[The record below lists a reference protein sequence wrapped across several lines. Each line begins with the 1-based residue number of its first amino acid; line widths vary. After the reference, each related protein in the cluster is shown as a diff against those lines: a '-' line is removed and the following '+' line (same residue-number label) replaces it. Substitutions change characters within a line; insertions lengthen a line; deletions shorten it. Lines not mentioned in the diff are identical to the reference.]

1 MQYFT
6 LIGGFVGFLLTFGV
20 SLLSG
25 KDLAQSVFNATI
37 GCVVMGLLFRG
48 FHAAI
53 GHCAKQ
59 VVAEKTRLRDEQLAA
74 EQALNSDPSA
84 DPANPPSQPDPETP
98 APAA

>member
-25 KDLAQSVFNATI
+25 KDLAQSLFNATI

-59 VVAEKTRLRDEQLAA
+59 VVAEKARLRDEQLAA
-74 EQALNSDPSA
+74 EQAGN
-84 DPANPPSQPDPETP
+84 PDPDAATPAPDSETP
-98 APAA
+98 APTA